1 MMNKNIITA
10 AALVLFGS
18 AFQANAQTDIVVK
31 GTVKDI
37 YGNPLPGVV
46 VSANH
51 KDLYITDKNGEYT
64 ATTDRSDKLTFS
76 LLGYKQAEVPAAGK
90 MEVVLEDDAHN
101 LAQKVN
107 LGYSHQYREVLSDAV
122 STVSGETL
130 SKSLMPRLQ
139 GTFSGQFS
147 GLTTIE
153 SSFEPTL
160 EEINLYI
167 RGLSTVHGGA
177 AGVVIDGIL
186 YDSYSHDIL
195 YRISPEEVE
204 SVSVLKDGSSQ
215 AIYGLKG
222 ANGIIVIN
230 TKRGTPGKLKV
241 GVNISET
248 LQQPEWIAQCFDSY
262 TYATLRNQAGVNDG
276 LGQNA
281 FYPQEAIEGFKDG
294 SDRNLYPNTRWQDML
309 TRKVF
314 NQQRIALDA
323 TGGNDN
329 VKFYSNFNVLR
340 QGSFFHTD
348 PNEKFDSNPQKY
360 RINFRSNIDIKVNS
374 WINLWMNLAGSI
386 VKTHAPSGG
395 IGWTGAI
402 YNMATYM
409 PSTLYGP
416 VTPTIYDD
424 EGNVVD
430 AGGEV
435 TTTTNIGGS
444 PYGELNR
451 VGYSNQTNT
460 NIYGQAGI
468 KFNLDFI
475 TPGLWAGG
483 SVGYL
488 SYITATQSTIQS
500 YSRWTRDDDWSTL
513 AFTQHGTTIN
523 GTLNYSKGTA
533 LYGYISYKG
542 EAGWARD
549 FGKNHVAANAFA
561 TYQVLDDIT
570 GNIGA
575 SYDFR
580 RAFTGLEATYDYDKR
595 YAVKFAAGY
604 SVSDFFPRATRW
616 LFTPSVSAAWIASN
630 ESFIKDAVPAI
641 SLLKIRGSY
650 GITGNDSAGTNRY
663 DYKDQVV
670 SSGGGLISYLGY
682 YTNEKV
688 YGNANLEPEKI
699 KKANIGIDLGL
710 FNQLQVSFDAFSEKM
725 DNGIARST
733 ALVPEY
739 QGISL
744 GAYPVTNLAKYEN
757 KGWELSVSYFKRFNA
772 DWALNL
778 AGHLDYNKNKVIYI
792 GESALDETY
801 AYPLRSEGYAYGQS
815 WGYLVDWSN
824 GNGLFNFQDEIDNH
838 AEYSFGT
845 PRVGDIKYQ
854 DLNEDGIIDDKD
866 KAPIGNGSLPRYN
879 FAFNAGFSYKNLE
892 VSLLFQGVGDYKR
905 NYQGLISNMSSY
917 DGIYSD
923 AHLGAWTAEKWL
935 NDETITFPALS
946 TKATTNN
953 QTNDFMLRDASFLRL
968 KNVEIAYNMPRKVC
982 DALKASAFKVYLSG
996 QNLFT
1001 IDDLPVD
1008 MPVEGS
1014 YNAFPV
1020 CRMYR
1025 VGINL
1030 TF

>member
-1 MMNKNIITA
+1 MINKNIITA

-76 LLGYKQAEVPAAGK
+76 LLGYKQAEVPASGK

-107 LGYSHQYREVLSDAV
+107 LGYSNQYREVLSDAV

-139 GTFSGQFS
+139 GTFSGLFS

-160 EEINLYI
+160 ESVDMYI
-167 RGLSTVHGGA
+167 RGLSTIHGGG

-186 YDSYSHDIL
+186 YDSYAHDIL

-204 SVSVLKDGSSQ
+204 SVSVLKDGSAQ

-248 LQQPEWIAQCFDSY
+248 LQQPSFVAECFDSY

-281 FYPQEAIEGFKDG
+281 FYPEDAIEGFRTG
-294 SDRNLYPNTRWQDML
+294 ENPELYPNTRWQDML
-309 TRKVF
+309 LRKVF

-360 RINFRSNIDIKVNS
+360 RINFRSNIDIKVND
-374 WINLWMNLAGSI
+374 WIDLWMNLAGSI

-395 IGWTGAI
+395 IQWTGAI

-416 VTPTIYDD
+416 VTPTVYDD
-424 EGNVVD
+424 EGNVIEE
-430 AGGEV
+430 GGEV

-444 PYGELNR
+444 PYAELNR

-468 KFNLDFI
+468 RFNLDFI

-488 SYITATQSTIQS
+488 SYITATQSTLQS

-513 AFTQHGTTIN
+513 SFTQHGTTIN

-533 LYGYISYKG
+533 LYGYISYKA
-542 EAGWARD
+542 EMGWARN
-549 FGKNHVAANAFA
+549 FGKHHVAADAYA
-561 TYQVLDDIT
+561 IYQVHDDIT

-595 YAVKFAAGY
+595 YAVKFATGY
-604 SVSDFFPRATRW
+604 SASDYFPSATRW
-616 LFTPSVSAAWIASN
+616 LLTPSVSGAWIASN

-650 GITGNDSAGTNRY
+650 GITGNDSAGIDRY
-663 DYKDQVV
+663 AYKDQVV
-670 SSGGGLISYLGY
+670 SNGGGMISYLGY
-682 YTNEKV
+682 YTNE
-688 YGNANLEPEKI
+688 
-699 KKANIGIDLGL
+699 
-710 FNQLQVSFDAFSEKM
+710 
-725 DNGIARST
+725 
-733 ALVPEY
+733 
-739 QGISL
+739 
-744 GAYPVTNLAKYEN
+744 
-757 KGWELSVSYFKRFNA
+757 SV
-772 DWALNL
+772 
-778 AGHLDYNKNKVIYI
+778 
-792 GESALDETY
+792 
-801 AYPLRSEGYAYGQS
+801 
-815 WGYLVDWSN
+815 
-824 GNGLFNFQDEIDNH
+824 
-838 AEYSFGT
+838 
-845 PRVGDIKYQ
+845 
-854 DLNEDGIIDDKD
+854 
-866 KAPIGNGSLPRYN
+866 
-879 FAFNAGFSYKNLE
+879 
-892 VSLLFQGVGDYKR
+892 
-905 NYQGLISNMSSY
+905 
-917 DGIYSD
+917 
-923 AHLGAWTAEKWL
+923 
-935 NDETITFPALS
+935 
-946 TKATTNN
+946 
-953 QTNDFMLRDASFLRL
+953 
-968 KNVEIAYNMPRKVC
+968 
-982 DALKASAFKVYLSG
+982 
-996 QNLFT
+996 
-1001 IDDLPVD
+1001 
-1008 MPVEGS
+1008 
-1014 YNAFPV
+1014 
-1020 CRMYR
+1020 
-1025 VGINL
+1025 
-1030 TF
+1030 

>member
-1 MMNKNIITA
+1 MINKNIITA
-10 AALVLFGS
+10 AALVLFGT
-18 AFQANAQTDIVVK
+18 AFTANAQTDIVVK

-51 KDLYITDKNGEYT
+51 KDLYITDKNGEYV

-76 LLGYKQAEVPAAGK
+76 LLGYKQAELPASGK

-101 LAQKVN
+101 LAQSVN
-107 LGYSHQYREVLSDAV
+107 LGYTHQYREVLSDAV
-122 STVSGETL
+122 STVSGEDL
-130 SKSLMPRLQ
+130 SKSVMSRLQ
-139 GTFSGQFS
+139 GTFSGLLS

-153 SSFEPTL
+153 NSFEPAY
-160 EEINLYI
+160 EDVSMYI
-167 RGLSTVHGGA
+167 RGLSTIHGGT
-177 AGVVIDGIL
+177 AGIVIDGIL
-186 YDSYSHDIL
+186 YDNYSHDIL
-195 YRISPEEVE
+195 FRISPEEVE
-204 SVSVLKDGSSQ
+204 SVSVLKDGASQ
-215 AIYGLKG
+215 AIYGMKG

-248 LQQPEWIAQCFDSY
+248 LQQPSFVAECFDSY
-262 TYATLRNQAGVNDG
+262 TFASLRNQAGVNDG

-281 FYPQEAIEGFKDG
+281 FYPEEAIEGFRTG
-294 SDRNLYPNTRWQDML
+294 SDPELYPNTRWQDML
-309 TRKVF
+309 LRKVF

-329 VKFYSNFNVLR
+329 VKFFSNFNVLR
-340 QGSFFHTD
+340 QGSFFHTEE
-348 PNEKFDSNPQKY
+348 NEKFNSNPQKY
-360 RINFRSNIDIKVNS
+360 RINFRSNIDIKVND
-374 WINLWMNLAGSI
+374 WISLWMNLAGSV
-386 VKTHAPSGG
+386 VKTHSPSGS
-395 IGWTGAI
+395 IAFTSNI
-402 YNMATYM
+402 YNAASYM

-424 EGNVVD
+424 EENVIEE
-430 AGGEV
+430 GGEV

-451 VGYSNQTNT
+451 VGYTNQTNT

-468 KFNLDFI
+468 KFDLSFL

-488 SYITATQSTIQS
+488 SYITASQATIQS

-523 GTLNYSKGTA
+523 GTLGYSKSSA
-533 LYGYISYKG
+533 LYGYFSYKG
-542 EAGWARD
+542 EIGWARD
-549 FGKNHVAANAFA
+549 FGKHHVAADAFA
-561 TYQVLDDIT
+561 TYQVFDDIT

-595 YAVKFAAGY
+595 YAVKLATGY
-604 SVSDFFPRATRW
+604 SASDFFPRSTRW
-616 LFTPSVSAAWIASN
+616 VMTPSVSAAWIASN
-630 ESFIKDAVPAI
+630 ESFIKDAVPAL

-650 GITGNDSAGTNRY
+650 GVTANDATGYNRY

-670 SSGGGLISYLGY
+670 STGGGMISYLGY
-682 YTNEKV
+682 YTNESV
-688 YGNANLEPEKI
+688 YGNAYLAPEKI
-699 KKANIGIDLGL
+699 KKADIGIDLGL
-710 FNQLQVSFDAFSEKM
+710 WNQLQVSFDVFSEKM
-725 DNGIARST
+725 DNGITRST
-733 ALVPEY
+733 ALVPQY

-744 GAYPVTNLAKYEN
+744 NSYPITNLSKYEN
-757 KGWELSVSYFKRFNA
+757 KGWELSVSYRKRFNA
-772 DWALNL
+772 DWALNI
-778 AGHLDYNKNKVIYI
+778 AGHLDYNKNKVIYV
-792 GESALDETY
+792 GESELDETY
-801 AYPLRSEGYAYGQS
+801 AYRYRTEGYAYGQS

-824 GNGLFNFQDEIDNH
+824 GNGLFNFQDEIDNS
-838 AEYSFGT
+838 AQYSFGT

-854 DLNEDGIIDDKD
+854 DLNEDGIIDQKD
-866 KAPIGNGSLPRYN
+866 LAPIGNGSLPRYN
-879 FAFNAGFSYKNLE
+879 FGLNLGFSYKNLE
-892 VSLLFQGVGDYKR
+892 VSMLFQGLGDYTR
-905 NYQGLISNMSSY
+905 NYQGLISNMSAY

-923 AHLGAWTAEKWL
+923 SHLGAWTAEKWL
-935 NDETITFPALS
+935 NDEEITFPALS

-953 QTNDFMLRDASFLRL
+953 QTNDYLLRDASFVRL

-982 DALKASAFKVYLSG
+982 DVFNASAFKVYLSG

-1001 IDDLPVD
+1001 IDDLPID

-1014 YNAFPV
+1014 YNAFPI